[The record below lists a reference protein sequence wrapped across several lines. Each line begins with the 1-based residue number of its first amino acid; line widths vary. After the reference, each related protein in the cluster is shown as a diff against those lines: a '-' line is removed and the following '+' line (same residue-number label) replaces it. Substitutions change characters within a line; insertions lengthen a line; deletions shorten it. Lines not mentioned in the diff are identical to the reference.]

1 MECEECMSTKIVF
14 PCALVLAVLGSSAL
28 RAQDLSP
35 TPTILNAPKPAS
47 AEDALPAPHA
57 DSGITQPAWIT
68 YTKAECCGPIGR
80 NGPIQTELFIQS
92 GGSIPIGGGVFPHVL
107 ETGWTIQ
114 GGGRSL
120 FFNTDG
126 DADWAIS
133 LSLANTNN
141 HGQHSDVLVPIF
153 NGGTEIAV
161 SVREY
166 NRTYAQAGI
175 GRDWYLDSAK
185 QFLGSCQLHIGLD
198 GFGRFGTSSIEFTG
212 IQHTTYVTGG
222 LGNGL
227 HVDLEYP
234 CGGATFLLGLRGEWA
249 YNWTSILQ
257 RQNDNDLVDINVL
270 LTLGIRF

>member
-1 MECEECMSTKIVF
+1 MSTKMIL
-14 PCALVLAVLGSSAL
+14 PSALVLALLGTSAL

-35 TPTILNAPKPAS
+35 MPTMLSATAATPPQDAAPTAHAES
-47 AEDALPAPHA
+47 AI
-57 DSGITQPAWIT
+57 SQPAWIT
-68 YTKAECCGPIGR
+68 YTKPECCGPIGR
-80 NGPIQTELFIQS
+80 NGEIQTQLFIQS

-120 FFNTDG
+120 FFNTEG
-126 DADWAIS
+126 DADWAVS
-133 LSLANTNN
+133 LSLANSNN
-141 HGQHSDVLVPIF
+141 HGQHRDVLVPIF
-153 NGGTEIAV
+153 DGATEKAV
-161 SVREY
+161 SVRDL
-166 NRTYAQAGI
+166 NRTYVQMGL

-185 QFLGSCQLHIGLD
+185 EFLGACQLHIGLD
-198 GFGRFGTSSIEFTG
+198 GFGRFGSSMAEFTG
-212 IQHTTYVTGG
+212 IKHRTYVTAG

-234 CGGATFLLGLRGEWA
+234 CRGCTFLLGVSGEWG

-270 LTLGIRF
+270 LTLGVRF